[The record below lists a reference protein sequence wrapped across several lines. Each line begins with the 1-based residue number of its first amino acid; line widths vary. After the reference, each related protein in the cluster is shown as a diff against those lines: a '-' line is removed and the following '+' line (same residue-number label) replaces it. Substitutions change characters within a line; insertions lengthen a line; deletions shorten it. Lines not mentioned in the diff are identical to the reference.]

1 MYTKSCPQNPIAK
14 ALPRVSAGAG
24 MLAPMAARGSPFGRV
39 ILVSG
44 PESLIVDRAVAA
56 VRQQIREEVPEAE
69 VTETEAVGLDRGKL
83 AEITGASLFA
93 SRRAAVIT
101 DLASLPVELQPDVIA
116 LATDPPADL
125 ALVLVH
131 GGGPKGK
138 ALLDKVKAAGAT
150 VVDCP
155 PVKPWE
161 LPQFV
166 SAEVKQLG
174 TTIEPGA
181 AQVLVDAVGHDL
193 RALAAAVRQLAAD
206 SEGGRLTADQ
216 VRRYFAGRSE
226 VTSFAVADAALAGRT
241 GLAMEQLRWA
251 LSTGVAPVLVTSALA
266 AGVRGL
272 GKLVTAGG
280 GLREA
285 DLAREVG
292 VPPWKLK
299 SMRAQARGWDAAGL
313 AHALQAVAVADA
325 EVKGAADDPAFA
337 LERMVLTISRARRA

>member
-1 MYTKSCPQNPIAK
+1 M
-14 ALPRVSAGAG
+14 
-24 MLAPMAARGSPFGRV
+24 
-39 ILVSG
+39 
-44 PESLIVDRAVAA
+44 
-56 VRQQIREEVPEAE
+56 
-69 VTETEAVGLDRGKL
+69 
-83 AEITGASLFA
+83 
-93 SRRAAVIT
+93 
-101 DLASLPVELQPDVIA
+101 
-116 LATDPPADL
+116 
-125 ALVLVH
+125 H

-155 PVKPWE
+155 PVKAWE

-166 SAEVKQLG
+166 SAEAKQLG
-174 TTIEPGA
+174 TPIEPGA

-313 AHALQAVAVADA
+313 AHALQAVAVGRRGGQGRGRRRGVRPGAD
-325 EVKGAADDPAFA
+325 GADRLPRPPRLARARQARSEPTSSIQSGRRGPPLLDDAASEHA
-337 LERMVLTISRARRA
+337 LRSRAREEEGATGSADLARGARNQIRGWPWRRSPTCGWRPGSCG